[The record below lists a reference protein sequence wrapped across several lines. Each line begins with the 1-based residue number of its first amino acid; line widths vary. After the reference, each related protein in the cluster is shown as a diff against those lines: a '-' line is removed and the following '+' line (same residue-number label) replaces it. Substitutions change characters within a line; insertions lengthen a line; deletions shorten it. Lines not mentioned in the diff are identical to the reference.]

1 MVVILLGNKVGKEG
15 NGSEYNKR
23 GFVARNGILSMVPR
37 ICSKRL

>member
-1 MVVILLGNKVGKEG
+1 MILLLGNKVGKEG
-15 NGSEYNKR
+15 KGGEYNRR